1 MTIFGTLIGCFRPR
15 EGRSATLHSIG
26 RLGGF
31 TRNGGAASAVSKP
44 GLIVL
49 DEINAAITR
58 LREQNGLTPI
68 DDALPGRAAERF
80 YPGQGGSVS
89 AKTGSAAGRVNPVR
103 EQWRQ

>member
-1 MTIFGTLIGCFRPR
+1 MTIFGTLIGCLRPR

-49 DEINAAITR
+49 HEINAAITR
-58 LREQNGLTPI
+58 LRERNGLTPI
-68 DDALPGRAAERF
+68 DDGRAAERF
-80 YPGQGGSVS
+80 YPGQGSSVS
-89 AKTGSAAGRVNPVR
+89 AKAGSAAGRVNPVR

>member
-1 MTIFGTLIGCFRPR
+1 MTIFGTLIGCLRPR

-49 DEINAAITR
+49 HEINAAITR
-58 LREQNGLTPI
+58 LRERNGLTPI
-68 DDALPGRAAERF
+68 DDALPGERPNVF
-80 YPGQGGSVS
+80 ILVKEALLPRKRG
-89 AKTGSAAGRVNPVR
+89 APPDA
-103 EQWRQ
+103 